1 MLLEHRINSLVS
13 RYESIGVVVMTDLSK
28 MKRLHKEFFFREGT
42 TVAKELLGKLLVR
55 EYDGKILVS
64 RIVETESYIGKID
77 KASHAYGGKI
87 TERVKPLYMEGGVAY
102 VYFIYGLYHCFNII
116 NSVEGDAQG
125 VLVRA
130 VEPIL
135 GIDHMSE
142 NRYKKPYEDLT
153 RKQILNLTSGP
164 SKLCI
169 ALDINKDMN
178 TKDLINGTEIYVA
191 EDDFVK
197 GSFDIVQCKRIGID
211 YAEEAI
217 DFPWRFYIKD
227 NPFVSIKAKKDENVK
242 IINNNG
248 NI

>member
-1 MLLEHRINSLVS
+1 MMI
-13 RYESIGVVVMTDLSK
+13 DLST
-28 MKRLHKEFFFREGT
+28 MKRLPKDFFLREGT

-55 EYDGKILVS
+55 EYEGKILIS
-64 RIVETESYIGKID
+64 RIVETESYIGRID

-116 NSVEGDAQG
+116 NSVDGDAQG

-130 VEPIL
+130 VEPIV

-142 NRYKKPYEDLT
+142 NRYKTPYEDLT
-153 RKQILNLTSGP
+153 RKQIINLTSGP

-169 ALDINKDMN
+169 ALKIDKNMN
-178 TKDLINGTEIYVA
+178 TKDLINGNELYVA
-191 EDDFVK
+191 EDGVDN
-197 GSFDIVQCKRIGID
+197 GNYEIVQCKRIGID
-211 YAEEAI
+211 YAEEAV

-227 NPFVSIKAKKDENVK
+227 NSFVSVKAKKDENVK
-242 IINNNG
+242 IINYNG
-248 NI
+248 